1 MKVLLIGANS
11 FTGQS
16 LSGYLQQ
23 HDITLYGTSNTE
35 PDKISENLFSC
46 DISKKADIERVL
58 HQVEPDYIINLAGI
72 SFVAHSD
79 PYELY
84 RINAFAVENILQ
96 ACLNLDKKPKKII
109 LASSSIVYGTQTA
122 TELSEDLLPKPQNH
136 YGLSKLCMETIA
148 SWYADRLN
156 IIITRPFNYTGVNQ
170 SKQFLIPKIVDHFK
184 RKAKVIELGNI
195 NVYREFNDIEFV
207 CDVYYKFLISDVV
220 SGTYNICT
228 GQGYCIEDILKAM
241 KQITGYEIEVTIRQ
255 DLVRQQ
261 EISYLVGAT
270 EKLAGSIGKLTPNEL
285 EITLQKLY
293 NVN

>member
-16 LSGYLQQ
+16 LTGYLQK
-23 HDITLYGTSNTE
+23 HNITVYGTSNTE

-46 DISKKADIERVL
+46 DISKKSDIERVL
-58 HQVEPDYIINLAGI
+58 HQIEPDCIINLAGI

-84 RINAFAVENILQ
+84 RINAFAIENILQ
-96 ACLNLDKKPKKII
+96 VCLNLDKKPKKII

-207 CDVYYKFLISDVV
+207 CDVYYKFLISEIV

-228 GQGYCIEDILKAM
+228 GKGYCINDMLKLM
-241 KQITGYEIEVTIRQ
+241 HEITGHQIEVKVNPEFVRINEIEK
-255 DLVRQQ
+255 
-261 EISYLVGAT
+261 LVGSVK
-270 EKLAGSIGKLTPNEL
+270 KLNRAIGEL
-285 EITLQKLY
+285 RIHSLETMVQNLIDR
-293 NVN
+293 